1 MSKKYTFQSERD
13 TQNNFDCTNIILTVE
28 SDSLEEILQ
37 AFEDFLLANGF
48 SLHDVHLDLVED
60 EDN

>member
-1 MSKKYTFQSERD
+1 MKKYTFQSERD
-13 TQNNFDCTNIILTVE
+13 TQNKFDCTNIILTVE

-37 AFEDFLLANGF
+37 AFEAFLRANTFVLNG
-48 SLHDVHLDLVED
+48 VHLDLVED

>member
-13 TQNNFDCTNIILTVE
+13 VESKYDCTNVILTVE

-48 SLHDVHLDLVED
+48 SLHDVHLDLVDDD
-60 EDN
+60 E

>member
-48 SLHDVHLDLVED
+48 SLHDVHLDLVDDD
-60 EDN
+60 E